1 MQPVAAAA
9 TSTAVDD
16 DGMAQSPPSG
26 ESHGADQGA
35 VGGRVQRGI
44 WADFSAAAMTQVS
57 VQNVIIF

>member
-1 MQPVAAAA
+1 VQPVAATA

-16 DGMAQSPPSG
+16 DGMAQSPPFR
-26 ESHGADQGA
+26 ESHGADLGA

-44 WADFSAAAMTQVS
+44 WAHFLAAAMTQVS